1 MPAAWAASM
10 ELSGQIYPQLRRT
23 VLTSPGNARIEADPS
38 GAGSV
43 HRTRADAGTHYP
55 ERVKPFLL
63 LATRDH
69 DEAAAAEYQSVLRHT
84 GLEPGLLEHH
94 RVESEPLGPIDLDDY
109 SGILLGGS
117 AFNISDEIKS
127 ENQRRVE
134 AELSTLLDRVVDADF
149 PFLGMCYGIGTVTA
163 HLGGRVDHTY
173 GESVGAVPVTLT
185 EAGRSDPLLDG
196 IGETFHAFV
205 GHKEACNGTPSGVEL
220 LATGETCPVQMYR
233 VGGNVYVTQ
242 FHPELDADD
251 LAARMRIYQHAGY
264 FKPSELDDLIAMA
277 QASPV
282 DGQQHRVLSN
292 FVQRFGS

>member
-1 MPAAWAASM
+1 M
-10 ELSGQIYPQLRRT
+10 ELSEQVYRRT
-23 VLTSPGNARIEADPS
+23 RRTAPTSPESARIAADLSAPRF
-38 GAGSV
+38 V
-43 HRTRADAGTHYP
+43 HAAQADARTHYP

-84 GLEPGLLEHH
+84 GLAPEQLEHH
-94 RVESEPLGPIDLDDY
+94 RVESEPLGPIDLDEY

-127 ENQRRVE
+127 ENQQRVE
-134 AELSTLLDRVVDADF
+134 AELGALLDRVVDADF

-163 HLGGRVDHTY
+163 HLGGTVDHTY

-185 EAGRSDPLLDG
+185 EAGREDPLLDG
-196 IGETFHAFV
+196 ISETFHAFV
-205 GHKEACNGTPSGVEL
+205 GHKEACHGTPSGVVL
-220 LATGETCPVQMYR
+220 LATGDACPVQMYR

-282 DGQQHRVLSN
+282 NGEQHRVLSN
-292 FVQRFGS
+292 FVRRFGS